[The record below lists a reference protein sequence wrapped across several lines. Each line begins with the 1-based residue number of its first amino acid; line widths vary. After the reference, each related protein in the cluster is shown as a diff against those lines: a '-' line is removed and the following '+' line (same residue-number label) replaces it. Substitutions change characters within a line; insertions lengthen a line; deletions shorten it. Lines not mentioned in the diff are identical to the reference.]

1 MILNGSK
8 AMLCIIIQNAQIV
21 IKIQVMNNFQLLYKI
36 I

>member
-8 AMLCIIIQNAQIV
+8 AMLCIIIRNAQIV